1 METWVQIYKFGKNQQ
16 KHSLRLNW
24 LCVEF
29 TIEILCILWLLIM
42 CYLSQISV
50 TFIVNLY
57 MHVYVHMG
65 FYRGPAI
72 FSQLTFMS
80 TAPRVQSL
88 GLGWDLSHEA
98 ALSSSLSLFNSYSYF
113 GLQLKCNFFK
123 KEFPDFPKTNWVHP
137 VMLIFPCN
145 ACLHYS
151 FMITFVVAY
160 YLLSPKECRCLQA
173 GMAHCVFGA

>member
-1 METWVQIYKFGKNQQ
+1 MKKINQHWYGNYTNSSVVTISWVQIWKSGKNQQ

-50 TFIVNLY
+50 TFIVNLH
-57 MHVYVHMG
+57 MRVYVHMG

-80 TAPRVQSL
+80 TAPRVQV
-88 GLGWDLSHEA
+88 LSREA
-98 ALSSSLSLFNSYSYF
+98 ALSSSLRLFNSYSYF
-113 GLQLKCNFFK
+113 GLQLKSDFFK
-123 KEFPDFPKTNWVHP
+123 KSMAD
-137 VMLIFPCN
+137 
-145 ACLHYS
+145 S
-151 FMITFVVAY
+151 FQCMTKPTTI
-160 YLLSPKECRCLQA
+160 L
-173 GMAHCVFGA
+173 